1 MRSVP
6 FRCRLLEFCFWEWP
20 YKGLT
25 SHGPQ
30 KHKALFQKEAWNFY
44 DLAAR
49 KHINL
54 SLWRS
59 AGPGPHHSIKELC
72 DPIDLKYLKQGWS
85 SKQFLFYTVTQPL
98 CVPALKHLLSVPLWC
113 LTLESVTREQS
124 SFIWN
129 KLDSLL
135 FLSLLQLLAFLC
147 WIQCFTP
154 LQGSGDKTKRIFF
167 YVFLPEGDPNTPRFY
182 RSLIQCISSVT
193 RTYQQKLECF
203 LSTENQ

>member
-6 FRCRLLEFCFWEWP
+6 FRCRLLGHCFWDRP

-25 SHGPQ
+25 PNGPL
-30 KHKALFQKEAWNFY
+30 KHKAFFQKKAWNFY
-44 DLAAR
+44 DPAAR

-59 AGPGPHHSIKELC
+59 ARPGPHHSIKELC

-85 SKQFLFYTVTQPL
+85 SKQFLFSTITQPL
-98 CVPALKHLLSVPLWC
+98 CVLALKHLLSVPLWC

-129 KLDSLL
+129 KLDSFSSFFL
-135 FLSLLQLLAFLC
+135 FFGFQHFVLRSMVYTSSCAKRHNCKCFPLC
-147 WIQCFTP
+147 LFRAGGRGRLKQT
-154 LQGSGDKTKRIFF
+154 
-167 YVFLPEGDPNTPRFY
+167 
-182 RSLIQCISSVT
+182 
-193 RTYQQKLECF
+193 
-203 LSTENQ
+203 